1 MLPRA
6 LEEAEGSKVPTRAA
20 GALGPR
26 VATGVPKARRFPKAQ
41 LAPTCS
47 RASRWRQ
54 HLAMVL

>member
-1 MLPRA
+1 M
-6 LEEAEGSKVPTRAA
+6 PTRAA
-20 GALGPR
+20 GARGAR
-26 VATGVPKARRFPKAQ
+26 VATGVPKAQRFPKAR